1 MTPAERIRDEL
12 AAIRL
17 SLKTLAGFVGDMERE
32 LTFFD
37 FAVWVT
43 KQDRERQPFDKLK
56 SDYFFEVC
64 KGSVNAAQRMN
75 VDIIKAAEEAK

>member
-1 MTPAERIRDEL
+1 MTPADRARAEL
-12 AAIRL
+12 AVIRQA
-17 SLKTLAGFVGDMERE
+17 LKRTANYVTEMERE